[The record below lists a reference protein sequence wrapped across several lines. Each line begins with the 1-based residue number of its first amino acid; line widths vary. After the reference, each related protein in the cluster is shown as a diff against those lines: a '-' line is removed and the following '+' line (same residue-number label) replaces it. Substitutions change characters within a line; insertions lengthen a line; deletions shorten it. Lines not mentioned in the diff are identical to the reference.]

1 MARPRLRYSLGL
13 LLLAFTLLGS
23 HAGDEKPAGDR
34 TSPWVRHVI
43 DDSSKGADGVRAA
56 DVNGDGL
63 MDLVTGWEQGGI
75 VRAYLNPGAAKAKEK
90 WPAVTVGK
98 VGSPEDAVFVDV
110 DGDGAVD
117 VVSCCE
123 GGTKSVFVHWA
134 PKDKADYLNDKSW
147 KTEAIPA
154 VKGVAMWMFCLPIQ
168 VDGKHGID
176 LVIGG
181 KGDGAKIGWLEAPAK
196 PRDLSEWKWHPL
208 YDAGWIMSLVSA
220 DIDGDGDQDILTSD
234 RRGKNRGCLWLENP
248 GPGEA
253 QTQPWK
259 SHIIGAT
266 RDEVMFLDLADLDG
280 DGKLD
285 VLVPTFN
292 QKLHFLRHKA
302 DKPPTWESIALP
314 FPDRVGS
321 GKAVRVADLDGDG
334 KSDVIITGGDGG
346 GPNSGVVWM
355 TSKKAATEGDWQ
367 THDISGP
374 VMPKGMKPDLIQLLD
389 LDGDG
394 DLDVITSEERSGL
407 GVIWFE
413 NPTKR

>member
-1 MARPRLRYSLGL
+1 MAKPRLRYGLGL
-13 LLLAFTLLGS
+13 LLLAFALLRS
-23 HAGDEKPAGDR
+23 YASDEKPADR
-34 TSPWVRHVI
+34 GSPWLRHVI

-63 MDLVTGWEQGGI
+63 MDLVTGWEQGGV
-75 VRAYLNPGAAKAKEK
+75 VRAYLNPGAARAKEK

-110 DGDGAVD
+110 DGDGSVD

-123 GGTKSVFVHWA
+123 AGTKSVFIHWA
-134 PKDKADYLNDKSW
+134 PKDKADYLNEKSW
-147 KTEAIPA
+147 KTEAMPA
-154 VKGVAMWMFCLPIQ
+154 VKGVAMWMFCLPMQ

-181 KGDGAKIGWLEAPAK
+181 KGEGAKIGWLEAPAK
-196 PRDLSEWKWHPL
+196 PRDLSDWKWHPL

-234 RRGKNRGCLWLENP
+234 RKGKNRGCLWLENP
-248 GPGEA
+248 GPGET

-259 SHIIGAT
+259 CHAIGAT
-266 RDEVMFLDLADLDG
+266 GDEVMFLDLADLDG

-292 QKLHFLRHKA
+292 QKLHFLRRKT
-302 DKPPTWESIALP
+302 DKPPTWESIMLP

-321 GKAVRVADLDGDG
+321 GKAVRVADLDRDG
-334 KSDVIITGGDGG
+334 KLDLIVSGGDGG

-367 THDISGP
+367 TNDISGP